1 VLELL
6 GEAVGLGLPVGH
18 GLVKLLE
25 ALLQLAV
32 HNPSLGGVRDVNN
45 IPLVSTRAATK
56 SFLHKKSLK
65 KFCKHLNMLMFDK

>member
-6 GEAVGLGLPVGH
+6 CEAVGLGLPVGH

-32 HNPSLGGVRDVNN
+32 HNPSLWGVRDVRN
-45 IPLVSTRAATK
+45 IPSVPTRAATK
-56 SFLHKKSLK
+56 VSSYFSIKIAEKLS
-65 KFCKHLNMLMFDK
+65 CKHLKV